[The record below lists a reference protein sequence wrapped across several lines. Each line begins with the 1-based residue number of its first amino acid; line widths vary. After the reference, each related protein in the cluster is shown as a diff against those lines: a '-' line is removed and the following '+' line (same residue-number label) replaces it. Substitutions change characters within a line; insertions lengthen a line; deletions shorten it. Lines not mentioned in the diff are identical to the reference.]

1 MLLFSFIRTFVPRK
15 RLKLRTMKR
24 KMLWTIVFLFLP
36 LQFVSA
42 QSWENEYQQYMNMD
56 DIESS
61 TWEETSELLS
71 ELEQHPLNL
80 NAITREQLERLPFL
94 TDQEIEDIC
103 AYVYRYAPLKSMGE
117 LAMMASLDANKRRL
131 LQCFVYLGEVEQQD
145 SVGIKHKV
153 YDHHEVIF
161 TAKIPFYQREG
172 DKGDYLGECCRHQF
186 RYRYQHGKHLRLGLV
201 GAQDAG
207 EPFLKNKNKMGYDFY
222 SYYLMV
228 NEWKRVKSA
237 IVGKYRMSMGMGL
250 VINNDF
256 MLGKTTALASMGR
269 QRQVLQ
275 PHSSTSPDHYL
286 QGIAATLR
294 LSPQWTFTPFFSYRL
309 LDGTVNKDSLT
320 ISSIVTG
327 GYHRTV
333 GEMAKKDNTG
343 QTTAG
348 SQLVYKQGTFHVGLG
363 AVYTHVS
370 RSLNPN
376 RNVIYRYYY
385 PRGKDFMNIGTDYGW
400 RSGRFALSGET
411 AIDRK
416 GALATMNTVSYR
428 LMPELNMLVVQRF
441 YGMKYEALH
450 AQSFSEGGR
459 VQNESGIYLGME
471 WKPSHQLVVSAYGDW
486 AYFPWARYQV
496 SRSSKAQDYQATM
509 TYHWHDWSFSLR
521 YRLRLKEKDNEE
533 KTALMVQQEQRA
545 RLLATYHGTKLSSRT
560 QIDLVSIGKQ
570 TASWGW
576 SISQQMGY
584 QLSKN
589 TELHAGAAYF
599 HTDDYS
605 SRLYLYERGML
616 YQFSNPVCYGHGIR
630 YSLMFKAQLSHRL
643 LVNIKAGVT
652 DYFDRSSISSGLQ
665 QINHSSQTDLDL
677 QVKWR
682 L

>member
-1 MLLFSFIRTFVPRK
+1 
-15 RLKLRTMKR
+15 MKR
-24 KMLWTIVFLFLP
+24 KVLWTIVFLFLP

-42 QSWENEYQQYMNMD
+42 QSWENEYQQYINMD

-71 ELEQHPLNL
+71 ELEQHPMNL
-80 NAITREQLERLPFL
+80 NAITREQLECLPFL

-117 LAMMASLDANKRRL
+117 LAMVASLDAAKRRL
-131 LQCFVYLGEVEQQD
+131 LQYFVYLGEEDKQY
-145 SVGIKHKV
+145 SAETGHKV
-153 YDHHEVIF
+153 YDRHEVIL
-161 TAKIPFYQREG
+161 TAKIPFFQREG
-172 DKGDYLGECCRHQF
+172 DKNGYLGERYRHQF
-186 RYRYQHGKHLRLGLV
+186 RYRYQHGKHLRLGLI

-207 EPFLKNKNKMGYDFY
+207 EPFLTNKNKMGYDFY
-222 SYYLMV
+222 SYYIMI
-228 NEWKRVKSA
+228 NDWKKVKSA
-237 IVGKYRMSMGMGL
+237 IAGKYRMSMGMGL
-250 VINNDF
+250 VLNNDF
-256 MLGKTTALASMGR
+256 MLGKTTALTVMGR

-275 PHSSTSPDHYL
+275 PHSSTSSDHYL

-294 LSPQWTFTPFFSYRL
+294 LSPRWTFTPFFSYRL
-309 LDGTVNKDSLT
+309 LDGTVNKDSST

-348 SQLVYKQGTFHVGLG
+348 SHLTYRNGTLHIGLG
-363 AVYTHVS
+363 AVYTHLS

-376 RNVIYRYYY
+376 KNIIYRYYY
-385 PRGKDFMNIGTDYGW
+385 PSGKDFMNMGVDYGW
-400 RSGRFALSGET
+400 KSGRIAVNGET
-411 AIDRK
+411 AIDRR
-416 GALATMNTVSYR
+416 GALATLNTVNWR
-428 LMPELNMLVVQRF
+428 LAQELQQLVVQRF
-441 YGMKYEALH
+441 YGKKYAALH

-459 VQNESGIYLGME
+459 VQNESGVYIGLE
-471 WKPSHQLVVSAYGDW
+471 WKPSNKLTVSTYGDM

-496 SRSSKAQDYQATM
+496 SRSSKAQDYQAMM
-509 TYHWHDWSFSLR
+509 TYQWHDWSFSLR

-533 KTALMVQQEQRA
+533 KTALMLQQEQRA
-545 RLLATYHGTKLSSRT
+545 RFLAGYRGTKLNSRT
-560 QIDLVSIGKQ
+560 QVDIASIGKH
-570 TASWGW
+570 TSSWGW
-576 SISQQMGY
+576 SVSQQMGY

-589 TELHAGAAYF
+589 MELHAGAAYF

-616 YQFSNPVCYGHGIR
+616 YQFSYPVCYGHGVR
-630 YSLMFKAQLSHRL
+630 YSILFKAQLSERL

-652 DYFDRSSISSGLQ
+652 DYFDKSSIGSGLQ

-682 L
+682 F